1 MRRSAKE
8 DYYELVEQIKRI
20 PIRQAYD
27 QYIGGNLQVH
37 GKKAVSQCPWHGRDT
52 MPSLT
57 LYLDKGNWY
66 CYGCQRGG
74 TVIDLVME
82 ALAVD
87 FKTAVTVLA
96 RDFGLGSVQ
105 ADPVVRQQR
114 TKAREQY
121 VLETEFAAD
130 LDRIFQELVV
140 RQKTCSAGL
149 RSYFDYD
156 ENPELVHERSMIDYI
171 LDEIAEA
178 REPDEKLRAWRLA
191 RKVFPWLKA

>member
-1 MRRSAKE
+1 MRRSTKE

-20 PIRQAYD
+20 PIRQVYD

-37 GKKAVSQCPWHGRDT
+37 GKKAVSQCPWHGRDS
-52 MPSLT
+52 MPSFT

-74 TVIDLVME
+74 TVIDLAME
-82 ALAVD
+82 ALGAD
-87 FKTAVTVLA
+87 FKTAVTALA
-96 RDFGLGSVQ
+96 RDFGLGGVQ

-130 LDRIFQELVV
+130 YDRIFQALVV
-140 RQKTCSAGL
+140 RQKSCSAVLQGW
-149 RSYFDYD
+149 SGYD
-156 ENPELVHERSMIDYI
+156 DNPHLVHERSMIDYI
-171 LDEIAEA
+171 LDLIADA